1 MNIEVSDDTIITV
14 KHSAHSPEPRVII
27 YAGQVSVRG
36 RDIAVTVDGGTII
49 RDGVSYDRAL
59 FISRD
64 DFGRVTWDVSFGSV
78 LDTDYHAGTYR
89 TEEIPNIIRNAVLIF
104 TDHFEN

>member
-1 MNIEVSDDTIITV
+1 MTIEVSGYPTITV
-14 KHSAHSPEPRVII
+14 KYSARSPEPQVII
-27 YAGQVSVRG
+27 YEGRINVRG
-36 RDIAVTVDGGTII
+36 RDIAVTVEGGTII

-89 TEEIPNIIRNAVLIF
+89 TEEIPYVIRNAVQIF

>member
-36 RDIAVTVDGGTII
+36 RDIAVTVEGGTII

-59 FISRD
+59 FISR
-64 DFGRVTWDVSFGSV
+64 GGSGLGAWDVSLGSV
-78 LDTDYHAGTYR
+78 LDTDYHVGEYP
-89 TEEIPNIIRNAVLIF
+89 TEEIPYIIRNAVLIF